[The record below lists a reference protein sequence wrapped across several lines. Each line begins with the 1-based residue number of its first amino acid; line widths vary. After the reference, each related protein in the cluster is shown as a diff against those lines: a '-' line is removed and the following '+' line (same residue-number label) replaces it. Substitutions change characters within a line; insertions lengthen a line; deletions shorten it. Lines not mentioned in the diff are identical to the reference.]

1 MSKLLIL
8 GGAGFLGANCVRY
21 FTGAG
26 HTVYVLDNL
35 VRRGSELNLL
45 EFKRLG
51 VEFFHGD
58 VRNKEDFVTLP
69 RKIDFVIDCSAQ
81 PSAVD

>member
-1 MSKLLIL
+1 MSKIIIL

-21 FTGAG
+21 FREAG
-26 HTVYVLDNL
+26 HTVHAFDNL
-35 VRRGSELNLL
+35 VRRGSEMNLP

-58 VRNKEDFVTLP
+58 VRNKEDFVTLQIVFAALIQESTTP
-69 RKIDFVIDCSAQ
+69 
-81 PSAVD
+81 PLG

>member
-21 FTGAG
+21 FTDAG
-26 HTVYVLDNL
+26 HKVYVLDNL

-45 EFKRLG
+45 
-51 VEFFHGD
+51 
-58 VRNKEDFVTLP
+58 
-69 RKIDFVIDCSAQ
+69 
-81 PSAVD
+81 